1 MKTTFKMKEAT
12 NTSEAIY
19 SIENV
24 LIENPLWLNK
34 CTSDLFAVVKQCWD
48 LPLTVQEYKVDKAN
62 FDNSHDYLD
71 ALDKSKHQVSMLSML
86 NSEQIINLFIEI
98 KTEYY
103 NFLDNTQWS

>member
-12 NTSEAIY
+12 SASEAIT

-24 LIENPLWLNK
+24 LIENPIWLNK

-48 LPLTVQEYKVDKAN
+48 SPMIEDMKL
-62 FDNSHDYLD
+62 
-71 ALDKSKHQVSMLSML
+71 ALEMLK
-86 NSEQIINLFIEI
+86 SEQIINLFIEM

-103 NFLDNTQWS
+103 NFKDNTQWI